1 MISAGEFAVRAAA
14 TFLPQEA
21 RERYREQWLGELR
34 DAPEAGMRAS
44 GVALGSLA
52 FAATYRRPLPSLS
65 RLTPER
71 VVARSRLAAGL
82 ALSTA
87 LVALTRYADLVSS
100 AGFQDS
106 PTGDLAMF
114 VGSTLAVGSLWLTA
128 YVILAPIISI
138 ALVTMTR
145 GTPARVRIAVWLLVV
160 ASFSP
165 AAQAAIDFNAG
176 NVNIFYSEGGLAYL
190 AAIAMA
196 IPAVILLRR
205 EFRSSTAPV
214 APDATSHLRVLSV
227 LSGLAVLLV
236 ATVCVNDA
244 ATIWAARTPLAVNSD
259 SDTAAYMFM
268 AASEAR
274 AANMVFFT
282 FVVWCLL
289 CAAVGAA
296 VIIGGLR
303 SKTRRRMT
311 LRLAAAVTFV
321 AITYAAVVDFLHLMS
336 ASRESALLTETLML
350 LSRFTVI
357 AIVMIAIGGMNLWR
371 RSSARVAEPIVAST

>member
-1 MISAGEFAVRAAA
+1 MISAGELAVRAAA
-14 TFLPQEA
+14 TLLPHES

-44 GVALGSLA
+44 DVALGSLA
-52 FAATYRRPLPSLS
+52 FAATYRWPLPSLS
-65 RLTPER
+65 LLTPER
-71 VVARSRLAAGL
+71 VVGRSRLAAGL

-87 LVALTRYADLVSS
+87 LIALTRYADLLSS
-100 AGFQDS
+100 AAFQDG
-106 PTGDLAMF
+106 PTGGLALF

-138 ALVTMTR
+138 ALITMTR
-145 GTPARVRIAVWLLVV
+145 GMPARVRIAVCLLVV

-176 NVNIFYSEGGLAYL
+176 NVSVFYSQGGLAYL
-190 AAIAMA
+190 AAIAIG
-196 IPAVILLRR
+196 IPAVTLLRR
-205 EFRSSTAPV
+205 EFRSSAPPV
-214 APDATSHLRVLSV
+214 ATDPTSHRRVLSV
-227 LSGLAVLLV
+227 LDGVAVLLV
-236 ATVCVNDA
+236 ATLCVNDA
-244 ATIWAARTPLAVNSD
+244 ATIWAARTPLAVSAD
-259 SDTAAYMFM
+259 AHIAAYMFM

-303 SKTRRRMT
+303 SKTRRRTT

-336 ASRESALLTETLML
+336 TSREPALLTETLML
-350 LSRFTVI
+350 LSRFSVI
-357 AIVMIAIGGMNLWR
+357 AIAIIAVGGMNRWR
-371 RSSARVAEPIVAST
+371 RNSARVAEPIVAST